1 MSPICRFAF
10 HQSARRSHLTGLNYR
25 TAVVVANEDFSP
37 EFIEQLKLN
46 QPLAW
51 REAFAALYPVAW
63 HGAGHARWRLSD
75 EDREELA
82 SEALAEVARQISA
95 LKTWREVSALT
106 FVIARRRSISRL
118 RTLLAQKRG
127 SHTNATVSLEEIGD
141 ILQATESMQAAG
153 GLHELGETV
162 AGLIQGLGEPGATM
176 VREFLQEGKSYQEI
190 ADLHGKPIGTVG
202 TVIYRAIQ
210 QLKREVGRTP
220 KLMKELQL
228 YLRLLVI

>member
-1 MSPICRFAF
+1 MVLRPAPTLANNDFPPAF
-10 HQSARRSHLTGLNYR
+10 IA
-25 TAVVVANEDFSP
+25 
-37 EFIEQLKLN
+37 QLKEN
-46 QPLAW
+46 QPPAW
-51 REAFAALYPVAW
+51 REAFAVLYPIAW
-63 HGAGHARWRLSD
+63 QGAGHARWRLSD
-75 EDREELA
+75 DDREEVA
-82 SEALAEVARQISA
+82 MEALAEVSRQISA

-118 RTLLAQKRG
+118 RTHLAQKRG

-141 ILQATESMQAAG
+141 ILQATEGMQAAG
-153 GLHELGETV
+153 GLHELAETV

-190 ADLHGKPIGTVG
+190 AELHGKPIGTVG

-210 QLKREVGRTP
+210 QLRREVSRTP

-228 YLRLLVI
+228 YLRLLVV